1 MKDWLTV
8 KEAALLTGRGVATIY
23 RWVNDKSLPFT
34 YADDGR
40 TVIVNRQALM
50 EVETTK
56 LRHGMKYRKERS
68 VLNRDS

>member
-23 RWVNDKSLPFT
+23 RWVNGHELPHT
-34 YADDGR
+34 YDTDGR
-40 TVIVNRQALM
+40 TVIVPRATLL
-50 EVETTK
+50 EVEATK

-68 VLNRDS
+68 VSE